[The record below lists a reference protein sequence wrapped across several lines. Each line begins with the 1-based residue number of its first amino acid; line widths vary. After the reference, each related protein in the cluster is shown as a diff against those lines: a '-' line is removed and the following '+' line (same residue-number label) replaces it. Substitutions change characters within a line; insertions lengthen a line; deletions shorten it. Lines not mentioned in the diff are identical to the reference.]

1 MEKIKTQIQQLPTVT
16 AGEQAYLSY
25 NAVTDTVA
33 AFLFP
38 NHAANQIDAA
48 GYQRILET
56 ADTLCHE
63 LGYVEIIKLTP
74 PDVPFNQMGL
84 YWAQAEATTTS
95 TTDAASALSTSS
107 ATDAASALSAGVPQ
121 STPEPESV
129 IIHAG
134 PGRVE
139 MMQDGLLLD
148 ARLSQLGVDEVTRQH
163 FKIPVTASDGVIDLM
178 RRAVAS
184 NWPNDFKGLW
194 HDICG
199 MSIAGGKD
207 IGPNERLF
215 TVIIRGVDRR
225 RYWQMKAV
233 LKHDQASNPYLSIR
247 LADEPDE
254 EKLFELGHV
263 VMTPGVAALDVDLAP
278 FLARHAQGDWGDDLD
293 SFDRR
298 QNDIVVEEGY
308 RILSAYD
315 VPIGNE
321 ETERIWIITESDRS
335 CTTVLL
341 PSEY

>member
-1 MEKIKTQIQQLPTVT
+1 MEKIKAQIQQLPTVT
-16 AGEQAYLSY
+16 AGEQTSLSY
-25 NAVTDTVA
+25 SAVTDTVA

-56 ADTLCHE
+56 ADTLCRE

-84 YWAQAEATTTS
+84 YWAQAEAAVS
-95 TTDAASALSTSS
+95 
-107 ATDAASALSAGVPQ
+107 Q
-121 STPEPESV
+121 STPEPEPV

-148 ARLSQLGVDEVTRQH
+148 ARLAQLGVDEVTRQH

-215 TVIIRGVDRR
+215 TVIIRGVDRC
-225 RYWQMKAV
+225 RYWQMKVV
-233 LKHDQASNPYLSIR
+233 LKHDHAGNPYLSIR
-247 LADEPDE
+247 LADEPDTD
-254 EKLFELGHV
+254 KLFALGHV
-263 VMTPGVAALDVDLAP
+263 VMTMGTAELNADFAP

-298 QNDIVVEEGY
+298 QNDTAVKEGY

-315 VPIGNE
+315 VPIGNG
-321 ETERIWIITESDRS
+321 ETERIWIITEADRS

-341 PSEY
+341 PSDY

>member
-1 MEKIKTQIQQLPTVT
+1 MEKIKAQIQQLPTIT
-16 AGEQAYLSY
+16 AGEQTYLSY

-33 AFLFP
+33 ALLFP

-84 YWAQAEATTTS
+84 HWAQAEAATTS
-95 TTDAASALSTSS
+95 T
-107 ATDAASALSAGVPQ
+107 TDAASALSAGVPQ

-163 FKIPVTASDGVIDLM
+163 FRIPVTASDGVIDLM

-184 NWPNDFKGLW
+184 NWP
-194 HDICG
+194 
-199 MSIAGGKD
+199 
-207 IGPNERLF
+207 
-215 TVIIRGVDRR
+215 T
-225 RYWQMKAV
+225 Q
-233 LKHDQASNPYLSIR
+233 
-247 LADEPDE
+247 
-254 EKLFELGHV
+254 
-263 VMTPGVAALDVDLAP
+263 
-278 FLARHAQGDWGDDLD
+278 
-293 SFDRR
+293 
-298 QNDIVVEEGY
+298 
-308 RILSAYD
+308 
-315 VPIGNE
+315 
-321 ETERIWIITESDRS
+321 
-335 CTTVLL
+335 
-341 PSEY
+341 